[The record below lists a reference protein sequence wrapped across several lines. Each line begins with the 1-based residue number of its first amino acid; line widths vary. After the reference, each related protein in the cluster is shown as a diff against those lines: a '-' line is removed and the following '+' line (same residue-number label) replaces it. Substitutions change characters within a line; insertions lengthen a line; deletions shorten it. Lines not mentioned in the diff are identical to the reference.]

1 MKLIRFGEVGKEKP
15 GIILA
20 NGTKID
26 VSDFGSDYD
35 EFFFGDDEM
44 KGFQRNDIC
53 K

>member
-35 EFFFGDDEM
+35 LSL
-44 KGFQRNDIC
+44 IHI
-53 K
+53 